1 LVKDPDFFINNYF
14 AELRNTM
21 DLTKENNIQLIEENH
36 ARLIKETYD
45 REKECKFK
53 KCDIEISIT

>member
-1 LVKDPDFFINNYF
+1 MSYHDFKKLTDEAINLVKDPDFFINNYF

-36 ARLIKETYD
+36 ARLIK
-45 REKECKFK
+45 
-53 KCDIEISIT
+53 